1 VAPAVSIA
9 CLLGRVAS
17 PDAEVNGSPAPNSTK
32 WIFDVEQDTT
42 AAQTLHFQILDARTG
57 KPKDSPLLSFA
68 ITPLNESASGASL
81 HISQPTGPDLAV
93 KAKKVDSPIKYRIAI
108 DAVHSLSR

>member
-1 VAPAVSIA
+1 MAPAIQIA

-17 PDAEVNGSPAPNSTK
+17 PDAEVNGNPTPNSTK

-42 AAQTLHFQILDARTG
+42 AVQTLHFQILDARTG
-57 KPKDSPLLSFA
+57 RPKDAALLSFA
-68 ITPLNESASGASL
+68 LTALDEKASEARLRVPHPS
-81 HISQPTGPDLAV
+81 GPDLTIEAN
-93 KAKKVDSPIKYRIAI
+93 KVGRIRYRVSV